1 MKLTQR
7 SGNVLGRTGCASALL
22 LAAVV
27 SIGARDGN
35 AAILPVVTPVAAC
48 TDLLKIDFTGL
59 EGAPTKLDTAVVVP
73 PSATVPAEQCVVT
86 GYVASK
92 VKFTVWMP
100 TKSWTQRLLMKGC
113 GGYCGDLIAPTPTS
127 YDAGGN
133 SGAAVGCPFVASA
146 ELAIAAHNGGH
157 TGNTNSGRFLAAI
170 ADGMWA
176 IEDSTSLIDFF
187 YAANHKATVAAKA
200 IMNAFYGQNPRYSYF
215 DGCSSGGRAALH
227 EAQRFPNDYNGILAG
242 APTIDN
248 TSENTFLHSWN
259 VRVNSNPNG
268 TSILTAD
275 KIPVL
280 AQAVLAACA
289 DNSGMIQDP
298 RTCHF
303 NARALLC
310 PGGTDTPGCLTA
322 AQANVANLVWQG
334 PVDQTGALMSP
345 GDQPYGSELAWAG
358 SIALAA
364 GVVFTQDTSS
374 EFAFSFDF
382 PNYMSRWDVT
392 GITNK
397 NIEFTRAEFQFLDFM
412 SGLNDPTNPDLSQFS
427 AHGGK
432 LLMWEGFADQGTSF
446 LGTLN
451 YYAAVRSLLGPSAA
465 SSFLSLYLLPGVYHC
480 AGGPI
485 AATFDFLTPLIA
497 WVEDKVPPGKVV
509 VSYRTNGSATSPVTR
524 TRPVFPYPAT
534 SVYTGQGNVNDAANY
549 VQGPPT
555 PGVSDVLPW
564 LGLTHYRASQ
574 QLSCDV
580 INGKVQ
586 CQPGQSQ
593 NGNGQGQNGQGSNG
607 NGQG

>member
-1 MKLTQR
+1 MYPRASKSGKRIGAKQR
-7 SGNVLGRTGCASALL
+7 CGRTARYASYTGALVFL
-22 LAAVV
+22 FGAVGDFASQDV
-27 SIGARDGN
+27 T
-35 AAILPVVTPVAAC
+35 AAILPVVTPVMAC
-48 TDLLKIDFTGL
+48 ADLLKVDFTGL
-59 EGAPTKLDTAVVVP
+59 EGAPTKLNSAVVVD
-73 PSATVPAEQCVVT
+73 PSASVPTQQCVVT

-92 VKFTVWMP
+92 VKFTVRMP
-100 TKSWTQRLLMKGC
+100 TQTWTQRLVMKGC
-113 GGYCGDLIAPTPTS
+113 GGYCGDLIAPTPTG
-127 YDAGGN
+127 YDVGGN
-133 SGAAVGCPFVASA
+133 SGAGVGCPFVNSG

-157 TGNTNSGRFLAAI
+157 TGNTNAGRFLAAI

-176 IEDSTSLIDFF
+176 IEDSTALIDFF
-187 YAANHKATVAAKA
+187 YASNHKATVAAKA
-200 IMNAFYGQNPRYSYF
+200 VMNTFYGRIPTYSYF

-227 EAQRFPNDYNGILAG
+227 EAQRFPDDYDGILAG
-242 APTIDN
+242 SPTIDN

-259 VRVNSNPNG
+259 VRVNSTPNG

-303 NARALLC
+303 DARVLLC
-310 PGGTDTPGCLTA
+310 PAGTNTPGCLTA
-322 AQANVANLVWQG
+322 QQANVANLVWQG

-358 SIALAA
+358 SIALAS
-364 GVVFTQDTSS
+364 GVVFNQDTSS
-374 EFAFSFDF
+374 EFAFSYDF
-382 PNYMSRWDVT
+382 PNYMSNWDVT

-397 NIEFTRAEFQFLDFM
+397 NIQFTRAEFESLDFM
-412 SGLNDPTNPDLSQFS
+412 HGLNDPTNPDLSGFS
-427 AHGGK
+427 SHGGK
-432 LLMWEGFADQGTSF
+432 LLMWEGYADQGTSF

-451 YYAAVRSLLGPSAA
+451 YYAAVRSLIGPSAA

-497 WVEDKVPPGKVV
+497 WVEDKVPPGKVIV
-509 VSYRTNGSATSPVTR
+509 LYRTTGDANSPVTR
-524 TRPVFPYPAT
+524 TRPVFRYPAT

-555 PGVSDVLPW
+555 PGVSDVLSW

-586 CQPGQSQ
+586 CKPQVANQ
-593 NGNGQGQNGQGSNG
+593 
-607 NGQG
+607 

>member
-1 MKLTQR
+1 MYPRASKSGKRIGAKQR
-7 SGNVLGRTGCASALL
+7 CGRTARYASYTGALVFL
-22 LAAVV
+22 FGAVGDFASQDV
-27 SIGARDGN
+27 T
-35 AAILPVVTPVAAC
+35 AAILPVVTPVMAC
-48 TDLLKIDFTGL
+48 ADLLKVDFTGL
-59 EGAPTKLDTAVVVP
+59 EGAPTKLNSAVVVD
-73 PSATVPAEQCVVT
+73 PSASVPTQQCVVT

-92 VKFTVWMP
+92 VKFTVRMP
-100 TKSWTQRLLMKGC
+100 TQTWTQRLVMKGC
-113 GGYCGDLIAPTPTS
+113 GGYCGDLIAPTPTT
-127 YDAGGN
+127 YDVGGN
-133 SGAAVGCPFVASA
+133 SGAGVGCPFVNSG

-157 TGNTNSGRFLAAI
+157 TGNTNAGRFLAAI

-176 IEDSTSLIDFF
+176 IEDSTALIDFF
-187 YAANHKATVAAKA
+187 YASNHKATVAAKA
-200 IMNAFYGQNPRYSYF
+200 VMNTFYGRIPTYSYF

-227 EAQRFPNDYNGILAG
+227 EAQRFPDDYDGILAG
-242 APTIDN
+242 SPTIDN

-259 VRVNSNPNG
+259 VRVNSTPNG

-303 NARALLC
+303 DARVLLC
-310 PGGTDTPGCLTA
+310 PAGTNTPGCLTA
-322 AQANVANLVWQG
+322 QQANVANLVWQG

-358 SIALAA
+358 SIALAS
-364 GVVFTQDTSS
+364 GVVFNQDTSS
-374 EFAFSFDF
+374 EFAFSYDF
-382 PNYMSRWDVT
+382 PNYMSNWDVT

-397 NIEFTRAEFQFLDFM
+397 NIQFTRAEFESLDFM
-412 SGLNDPTNPDLSQFS
+412 HGLNDPTNPDLSGFS
-427 AHGGK
+427 SHGGK
-432 LLMWEGFADQGTSF
+432 LLMWEGYADQGTSF

-451 YYAAVRSLLGPSAA
+451 YYAAVRSLIGPSAA

-497 WVEDKVPPGKVV
+497 WVEDKVPPGKVIV
-509 VSYRTNGSATSPVTR
+509 LYRTTGDANSPVTR
-524 TRPVFPYPAT
+524 TRPVFRYPAT

-555 PGVSDVLPW
+555 PGVSDVLSW

-586 CQPGQSQ
+586 CKPQVANQ
-593 NGNGQGQNGQGSNG
+593 
-607 NGQG
+607 

>member
-1 MKLTQR
+1 L
-7 SGNVLGRTGCASALL
+7 VLLVGAVGGFAS
-22 LAAVV
+22 
-27 SIGARDGN
+27 RDVT
-35 AAILPVVTPVAAC
+35 AAILPVVTPVMTCA
-48 TDLLKIDFTGL
+48 DLLKLDFTGL
-59 EGAPTKLDTAVVVP
+59 EDAPTKLDSAVVVA
-73 PSATVPAEQCVVT
+73 PSASVPTQQCVVT
-86 GYVASK
+86 GYVAPK
-92 VKFTVWMP
+92 VKFTVRMP
-100 TKSWTQRLLMKGC
+100 TQNWTQRLLMKGC
-113 GGYCGDLIAPTPTS
+113 GGYCGDLIAPTPTG
-127 YDAGGN
+127 YNAGGN
-133 SGAAVGCPFVASA
+133 SGAAVGCPFVGSG

-176 IEDSTSLIDFF
+176 IEDPTALIDFF
-187 YAANHKATVAAKA
+187 YASNHKATIAAKA
-200 IMNAFYGQNPRYSYF
+200 VMNAFYGQSPKYSYF

-227 EAQRFPNDYNGILAG
+227 EAQRFPDDYDGIIAG

-268 TSILTAD
+268 TSILTSD
-275 KIPVL
+275 KIPAL

-303 NARALLC
+303 DARTLLC
-310 PGGTDTPGCLTA
+310 PAGTDAPTCLTPP
-322 AQANVANLVWQG
+322 QANVANLVWQG

-364 GVVFTQDTSS
+364 GVVYNQDTSS
-374 EFAFSFDF
+374 EFAFSYDF
-382 PNYMSRWDVT
+382 PNYMSNWDVT
-392 GITNK
+392 GITNQ
-397 NIEFTRAEFQFLDFM
+397 NIQFTRAEFQTLDFM
-412 SGLNDPTNPDLSQFS
+412 HGLNDPTNPDLSAFS
-427 AHGGK
+427 SHGGK
-432 LLMWEGFADQGTSF
+432 LLMWEGYADQGTSF

-485 AATFDFLTPLIA
+485 AATFDFLTPLIG
-497 WVEDKVPPGKVV
+497 WVEDNVSPGKVV
-509 VSYRTNGSATSPVTR
+509 VAYRTTGDANSPVTR
-524 TRPVFPYPAT
+524 TRPVFQYPAT

-555 PGVSDVLPW
+555 PGVSDVLQW
-564 LGLTHYRASQ
+564 LGLAHYRPSQ

-586 CQPGQSQ
+586 CQPQVA
-593 NGNGQGQNGQGSNG
+593 NK
-607 NGQG
+607 